1 MKTMMLLAEFLPTY
15 QQKYQQ
21 LFPTLNERTK
31 RMVAASDVEQ
41 LGRGGFTLIKEASGL
56 DFKTLRRGLAE
67 LKINAKERLAPNRV
81 RLPGGGRKQLT
92 QSDPQII
99 NSIETLI
106 EPETRGDPENPLRW
120 TTKSTRRIASTLR
133 EFGHSIQHHSV
144 AKLLKRLGYSLQ
156 SPRKQQ
162 EGRQHPD
169 RDSQFQYISTWIY
182 SQITKKNPCI
192 SIDTKKKELVGNF
205 KNNGKTW
212 RPTKT
217 PIEVNVHDF
226 PSDARGKAIPYGVY
240 DVRDNNGYVSIGMDH
255 DTASFAVNSIR
266 TWWQHLGEK
275 RYPDS
280 TELTIT
286 ADSGGSNSSRSR
298 LFKKELQDFAN
309 ETGLGIHVLHFPPG
323 TSKWNKIEHKLF
335 SFIGINWKGIPL
347 TSYEVIISLIA
358 STTNKNGLKVYVALD
373 ENSYPIGVKV
383 SDGVMNA
390 INLIRHDWHGDWNYT
405 IKPHENLQTIVV

>member
-182 SQITKKNPCI
+182 SQITKKI
-192 SIDTKKKELVGNF
+192 RVFQL
-205 KNNGKTW
+205 
-212 RPTKT
+212 T
-217 PIEVNVHDF
+217 P
-226 PSDARGKAIPYGVY
+226 
-240 DVRDNNGYVSIGMDH
+240 
-255 DTASFAVNSIR
+255 
-266 TWWQHLGEK
+266 K
-275 RYPDS
+275 RR
-280 TELTIT
+280 
-286 ADSGGSNSSRSR
+286 N
-298 LFKKELQDFAN
+298 
-309 ETGLGIHVLHFPPG
+309 
-323 TSKWNKIEHKLF
+323 
-335 SFIGINWKGIPL
+335 
-347 TSYEVIISLIA
+347 
-358 STTNKNGLKVYVALD
+358 
-373 ENSYPIGVKV
+373 
-383 SDGVMNA
+383 
-390 INLIRHDWHGDWNYT
+390 
-405 IKPHENLQTIVV
+405 